1 MLWRVLGAQEVP
13 LHTLNR
19 ERIHMKLLMGH
30 SYSPQCSKKDRN
42 SKKKKKKRERE
53 KFGIK

>member
-42 SKKKKKKRERE
+42 SKKKKKRERE